1 MKMRKKYEKIK
12 SKLNK
17 YDVKAIEFSWIFR
30 QEPRTNFLRALS
42 ETSDLEI
49 FSLEIIENIL
59 MFLWDYYRKV
69 IFYLI
74 FLPFII
80 YFLAF
85 ILWASWVNVKKEESG
100 KDEVDKA
107 NLALIIIIYIGIA
120 MNAILEI
127 NKIYYS
133 RCEYF
138 RSNWNRVN
146 FTSLVLN

>member
-1 MKMRKKYEKIK
+1 MRKKYEKIK

-17 YDVKAIEFSWIFR
+17 YDVKAIEFSWLFR
-30 QEPRTNFLRALS
+30 QKPRTDFLNALS

-49 FSLEIIENIL
+49 FSLEIIQNIL
-59 MFLWDYYRKV
+59 MFLWNYYKKV

-74 FLPFII
+74 FLPFMI

-85 ILWASWVNVKKEESG
+85 VLWASWINEKKEEAG
-100 KDEVDKA
+100 KDEFDKA

-133 RCEYF
+133 KHKYF
-138 RSNWNRVN
+138 YSNWNRVN